1 MRALGG
7 KLLGTGGPWS
17 LEMQERVS
25 LGPYSQR
32 CLGPCRCRKSESAC
46 VFSSVVTV
54 SHFWGHVE
62 ISVTLEPG
70 SARVGL
76 SQLTNLASPSLSV
89 QWALDPSP
97 PQVLERAPGSRP
109 QAWWLE
115 GCELLANVSQAPSL
129 SPHPSVN
136 SHKNTKGRL
145 S

>member
-89 QWALDPSP
+89 QWTHLLPRF
-97 PQVLERAPGSRP
+97 LRGP
-109 QAWWLE
+109 QAAGHRLGGWRDVNYWPTFLKPP
-115 GCELLANVSQAPSL
+115 PSL
-129 SPHPSVN
+129 PIP
-136 SHKNTKGRL
+136 L
-145 S
+145 